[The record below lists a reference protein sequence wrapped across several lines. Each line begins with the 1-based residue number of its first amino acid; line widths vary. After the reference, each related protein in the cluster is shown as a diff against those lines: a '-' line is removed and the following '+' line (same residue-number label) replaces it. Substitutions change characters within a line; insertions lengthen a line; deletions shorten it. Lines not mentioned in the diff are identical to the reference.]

1 MAFQYRPAFL
11 DLGTGYTRSDLLT
24 DIGAGMLVGV
34 VALPL
39 SMGLAIASGCKPE
52 QGLWTAIVA
61 GILVSLLGGTRVQIG
76 GPAGAFVG
84 LCAAGVNQFGYSGLA
99 LATLMSGALILFMG
113 VARLGKAI
121 SYVPT
126 PVVIGFTTGIAL
138 ILLSTQLGPALGVR
152 DPVKPIDNLAER
164 LVYLKDHLRAG
175 EFSWRALVCCASTVA
190 LIQAFRRISTRI
202 PGALLALLIVGGM
215 SWALQW
221 EGEGPNSVM
230 TIQTQFGGISH
241 GLPAPALPSL
251 GLQPNWHIGE
261 LMQRMKDLS
270 ALALALALLG
280 SIESLLSAV
289 VSDGMSGFRHDSSS
303 ELIGQGI
310 ANLVTPFFQGMPAT
324 GVIARTSTNVRAGA
338 RSPIAGV
345 VHSLTVLIIML
356 VAGPLVV
363 HVPLAALAGV
373 LLVVCWYMA
382 ELRHWPHILKA
393 GRSDAALLP
402 IAFLLTAFIGLVQA
416 ILVGVVLAM
425 FFFVKRMSDTA
436 QVEKYSSQDLTEKL
450 QPIPKGVEVY
460 EVRGPIFFG
469 AATMI
474 RDLDS
479 NAGEHAR
486 IMILRLRL
494 VPFIDTTAA
503 FSLRELHASLK
514 YRGGRLL
521 VSDVHTRALHDLE
534 RHGIVELIGVDSVH
548 HDLASALD
556 QGTALLA
563 QSPKQAIPVV
573 H

>member
-1 MAFQYRPAFL
+1 
-11 DLGTGYTRSDLLT
+11 
-24 DIGAGMLVGV
+24 
-34 VALPL
+34 
-39 SMGLAIASGCKPE
+39 
-52 QGLWTAIVA
+52 
-61 GILVSLLGGTRVQIG
+61 
-76 GPAGAFVG
+76 
-84 LCAAGVNQFGYSGLA
+84 
-99 LATLMSGALILFMG
+99 
-113 VARLGKAI
+113 
-121 SYVPT
+121 
-126 PVVIGFTTGIAL
+126 
-138 ILLSTQLGPALGVR
+138 
-152 DPVKPIDNLAER
+152 
-164 LVYLKDHLRAG
+164 
-175 EFSWRALVCCASTVA
+175 
-190 LIQAFRRISTRI
+190 
-202 PGALLALLIVGGM
+202 
-215 SWALQW
+215 
-221 EGEGPNSVM
+221 
-230 TIQTQFGGISH
+230 
-241 GLPAPALPSL
+241 
-251 GLQPNWHIGE
+251 
-261 LMQRMKDLS
+261 MQRMKDLS

-460 EVRGPIFFG
+460 EVRGPFFFG